1 MKKRILEPIKSAAL
15 TLLFILMVTL
25 AAAVIVQSQRFALQP
40 SVNVDIDRLLTLKTD
55 SASSDFSVTRIQP
68 RFIGYGIDGE
78 RKGLSG
84 SGELMR
90 DMLSTVSPA
99 LSVLFG
105 SGSVCAEIS
114 DSDSAR
120 GIWQSCYNAERYV
133 YISFASSLPYP
144 VLYMYLSDEL
154 YMETSKAAS
163 GEISY
168 VGEIFII
175 FDEQIDSNRYSY
187 HAVARDESGTVS
199 YFMPRVSTD
208 GYDLDSI
215 LVYGSNTE
223 LYDYNFAVNKT
234 LDYEN
239 FSLSDS
245 TVISDSAAVSKL
257 ASFEEPSSLD
267 QSQTQQILRLFNYNP
282 DRLHQYSEE
291 SGASAVYV
299 ETHGTLSLSPSC
311 VQYTASDDKTGG
323 IEVSEYLEY
332 GSNSGDY
339 SVYELIKS
347 AENLITSLGEID
359 SGLTGGDGD
368 LTLTKLCSYNGGIM
382 LEYSCGFD
390 NLPVYMR
397 AGDDP
402 SGGAKSLSSAGES
415 FTALRLVISQNRYV
429 SIEIYPLKLTSLLTR
444 SLGISQGRALT
455 AIDRELG
462 AIGQNEQT
470 LAGNQPAENV
480 PKESA
485 PEAGAENDAVESAA
499 AAELTEA
506 KLTEAKLTEA
516 KPITYEPTLA
526 YIVDYA
532 AESVAPEWIII
543 ETPGAQDTGGQGT
556 ENELEQN

>member
-1 MKKRILEPIKSAAL
+1 
-15 TLLFILMVTL
+15 
-25 AAAVIVQSQRFALQP
+25 
-40 SVNVDIDRLLTLKTD
+40 
-55 SASSDFSVTRIQP
+55 
-68 RFIGYGIDGE
+68 
-78 RKGLSG
+78 
-84 SGELMR
+84 
-90 DMLSTVSPA
+90 
-99 LSVLFG
+99 
-105 SGSVCAEIS
+105 
-114 DSDSAR
+114 
-120 GIWQSCYNAERYV
+120 
-133 YISFASSLPYP
+133 
-144 VLYMYLSDEL
+144 
-154 YMETSKAAS
+154 
-163 GEISY
+163 
-168 VGEIFII
+168 
-175 FDEQIDSNRYSY
+175 
-187 HAVARDESGTVS
+187 
-199 YFMPRVSTD
+199 MPRVSTD

-299 ETHGTLSLSPSC
+299 ETHGTLSLSFRLRA
-311 VQYTASDDKTGG
+311 VYGVGRQNRRHRG
-323 IEVSEYLEY
+323 SEYPRIRQQQR
-332 GSNSGDY
+332 DY
-339 SVYELIKS
+339 SVYERSRAPKPD
-347 AENLITSLGEID
+347 NLAREID

-485 PEAGAENDAVESAA
+485 PEAGA
-499 AAELTEA
+499 
-506 KLTEAKLTEA
+506 
-516 KPITYEPTLA
+516 
-526 YIVDYA
+526 
-532 AESVAPEWIII
+532 
-543 ETPGAQDTGGQGT
+543 
-556 ENELEQN
+556 